1 MNPYSEDM
9 MKAYHAYLALHALDE
24 NCEEYIKFMTS
35 VGEPQKKAAVSEG
48 NIQDRASKR
57 GIVGFERPCGRAY
70 RRAFKDG

>member
-48 NIQDRASKR
+48 DSKTELQNA
-57 GIVGFERPCGRAY
+57 VS
-70 RRAFKDG
+70 